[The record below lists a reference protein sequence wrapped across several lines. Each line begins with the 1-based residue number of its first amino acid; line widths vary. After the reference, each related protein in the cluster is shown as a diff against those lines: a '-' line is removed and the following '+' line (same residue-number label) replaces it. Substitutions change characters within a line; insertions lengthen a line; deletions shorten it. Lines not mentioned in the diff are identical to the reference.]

1 MAETYGVEV
10 IGVDLA
16 SSMVG
21 IAWDRSENYP
31 NLNVKFEIG
40 DITKNQFPNEHFD
53 VIYSRDTILHI
64 KDKTSLF
71 SQFKKWLK
79 PGGKVFISDYCC
91 GPKPW
96 SDEYAAYVESR
107 GYNLLTV
114 QEYGKLFEDL
124 QFSKVVA
131 TDVTNLFVEC
141 LNFELKKFE
150 QMKQEFVGEFSTE
163 DFNYLIDGWNSKL
176 VRCQDGHQRWG
187 KFYCA
192 L

>member
-1 MAETYGVEV
+1 
-10 IGVDLA
+10 
-16 SSMVG
+16 MVG
-21 IAWDRSENYP
+21 IAWDRSANYP

-64 KDKTSLF
+64 KDKASLF

-114 QEYGKLFEDL
+114 QEYGNLFENL

-131 TDVTNLFVEC
+131 TDVTKLFVEC

-150 QMKQEFVGEFSTE
+150 QMKQEFVGEFSAE
-163 DFNYLIDGWNSKL
+163 DFNYLIDGWNAKL

-187 KFYCA
+187 KFYCE